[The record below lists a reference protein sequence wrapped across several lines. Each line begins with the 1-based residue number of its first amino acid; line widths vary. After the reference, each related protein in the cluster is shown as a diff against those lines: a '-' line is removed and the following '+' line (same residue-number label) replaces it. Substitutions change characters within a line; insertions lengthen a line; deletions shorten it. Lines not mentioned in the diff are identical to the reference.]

1 MQTNLGKKLI
11 FIRHAPVVSD
21 GLFYGSRDIQCRNLK
36 VAEVEN
42 IREILPAE
50 FKLFVSSAARCVKTA
65 SYLFPRVR
73 SLQFDALREQDF
85 GSWEGL
91 PFEKIP
97 NIGSLSLEELADYR
111 PVKGESFNEMSKRVN
126 VAIDEILEKTDSEGP
141 SIIIAHAGTIR
152 AVLSKLIGKSAL
164 SFQFDNLSLSELI
177 FLNDGIVINYLNRS
191 VIR

>member
-1 MQTNLGKKLI
+1 MQTNFGKKLI

-21 GLFYGSRDIQCRNLK
+21 GLFYGARDIACRTPTI
-36 VAEVEN
+36 AEIEN

-73 SLQFDALREQDF
+73 PLQFDALREQDF
-85 GSWEGL
+85 GSWEGV

-111 PVKGESFNEMSKRVN
+111 PVKGESFNEMSSRVN
-126 VAIDEILEKTDSEGP
+126 DVIEEILEKTDFEDP
-141 SIIIAHAGTIR
+141 SVIIAHAGTMR
-152 AVLSKLIGKSAL
+152 AVISKLVGNSSL
-164 SFQFDNLSLSELI
+164 SFQFDNLSLSEII
-177 FLNDGIVINYLNRS
+177 FLNDGMIINYLNRS
-191 VIR
+191 VIQ

>member
-21 GLFYGSRDIQCRNLK
+21 GLFYGSRDIACRNLTI
-36 VAEVEN
+36 AEAEN
-42 IREILPAE
+42 IRDILPAE

-65 SYLFPRVR
+65 SYLFPTVR
-73 SLQFDALREQDF
+73 PLQFDALREQDF
-85 GSWEGL
+85 GSWEGV

-111 PVKGESFNEMSKRVN
+111 PVKGESFNDMSSRVN
-126 VAIDEILEKTDSEGP
+126 VVIEQILKKTDVQDP
-141 SIIIAHAGTIR
+141 SIIIAHTGTIR
-152 AVLSKLIGKSAL
+152 AVISKLVGHSAL

-177 FLNDGIVINYLNRS
+177 FLNDGMIINYLNRS
-191 VIR
+191 IIR